1 MPYFYYRYDLYYFIL
16 IIPALLLGLYAQF
29 KVSSTFNKFNSITNQ
44 RGLTGFQV
52 ARHILDS
59 NGLQNISIE
68 RVSGKLS
75 DHYSHKE
82 GVIRLSDSVF
92 NSTSV
97 GALGVAAHEV
107 GHALQYQQGYAPIK
121 MRNAIIPFT
130 QIGSFLAI
138 PVLIIGFAL
147 EASGLVLL
155 GIGLYSLM
163 AVFQLVTLPVEFDAS
178 KRALLILD
186 QEGILQGYE
195 LEGAKKVLNAAAM
208 TYVAALIATL
218 AQLLRFVLLFAGRSR
233 D

>member
-1 MPYFYYRYDLYYFIL
+1 MGYYRYDIYYLIL
-16 IIPALLLGLYAQF
+16 VLPAIFLGLYAQF
-29 KVSSTFNKFNSITNQ
+29 KVSSTFNKFNSLNNQ
-44 RGLTGFQV
+44 KGLTGLQV
-52 ARHILDS
+52 ARRILDQ
-59 NGLQNISIE
+59 NGLQDIRIE

-97 GALGVAAHEV
+97 GAIGVAAHEV
-107 GHALQYQQGYAPIK
+107 GHAIQYKEEYKPIQ
-121 MRNAIIPFT
+121 MRNILIPVT
-130 QIGSFLAI
+130 QVGSFLAI
-138 PVLIIGFAL
+138 PILIFGFAL
-147 EASGLVLL
+147 EATGLVWL

-178 KRALLILD
+178 KRALAVLSQD
-186 QEGILQGYE
+186 GILEGYE
-195 LEGAKKVLNAAAM
+195 LEGAKKVLNAAAL

-218 AQLLRFVLLFAGRSR
+218 AQLLRFVLLAASRSR